1 VFLLSLPVV
10 QTRLGKMATNYL
22 NDTYKTEIT
31 VDKVDLSFLGKI
43 QLKDISILDH
53 HQDSLI
59 NVKNLSTSIFSYR
72 NIIDNKL
79 EFDDIAIDGVSFIM
93 KTYKGEN
100 DDSFSIFTAKFD
112 DENQDDSPSDFLLTS
127 TSVHISDADFKIYD
141 ENDLEAKSLTF
152 NDVNGAI
159 DNFRIQGPNIYGD
172 IKDLKFV
179 ENHGAEIEQLTTNFT
194 YTQQEM
200 KLLNTTLKTNTSKV
214 LMDLVFYRNGS
225 FADFNNKVKFDATIT
240 SADVSLL
247 DLNKFYDEFGKN
259 DILHFTTKLSGT
271 LNDFTADNL
280 KLNSD
285 LKSVIN
291 GDIHVKNAFNT
302 ENGFS
307 ANAKLRNLTS
317 SYNHLKNLLPSIL
330 GKTLPSTFKELGRF
344 KITGNSY
351 ITPKL
356 IDAQVQMNSDLG
368 TTISDLKLTNIDD
381 IDNAS
386 YKGHI
391 KIIDFELGKFVKDSL
406 IGKLSLDA
414 DIDGKGFT
422 FETVN
427 TRIDGKVFKHQYK
440 GYTYQNIDMNG
451 VFENKKFN
459 GKMISNDENIKFKF
473 DGLADLSSNIYK
485 FNFNAQ
491 VVYADFNKLNLF
503 KKDSKSLIKGD
514 IDADFTGNSVD
525 NLAGEIS
532 FKNASYTNQNDNYFF
547 KDFNINSAFEDD
559 ERTITVNSTDIING
573 KLKGKFKFNELES
586 LTRNSIGSIY
596 ANYNPFPVSS
606 GQYLDFNFKIYNK
619 IVEVFYPEIILGANT
634 SIRGSIDSDDD
645 EFKLTLNSPKI
656 DAYKN
661 IVDNIKLQIDN
672 KNPLFNTQLSVDKI
686 GTKYYDVSD
695 LNLVNITLNDT
706 LFFRTEFV
714 GGKNKT
720 ETYDLG
726 FYHTIDKNNKSVV
739 GMNKSNFKY
748 KNTTWTINPK
758 ENNKNKVIFD
768 NEFQYFDI
776 QDFDLTS
783 GKQKINLFG
792 SASGKSKKDLNI
804 NFENVDLAGITPEIE
819 DWNFAGEINGELK
832 YNQNGKTIL
841 PIANIGVEDFF
852 VNETFLGDLNIDMKG
867 KNSVEKFDVNI
878 SVNEI
883 DNQSLLANGII
894 DFSVKDPTIDLNVDF
909 NKFKLDL
916 LDPIGGE
923 DFSNIRGFV
932 YGTTTLKGLLEN
944 PDMEG
949 ELFLDSAG
957 IAFPYLNVDYDFE
970 GTTVLELRKQTFDI
984 VDLTLK
990 DVTHATRG
998 NLLGTI
1004 SHKKFSDWRL
1014 DLSLVTKNLL
1024 ILDTKESDEL
1034 YYGTGFMEGNAT
1046 IAGFTDNLTIDI
1058 NGKTNDG
1065 TYFVI
1070 PLSDVKTISNTKL
1083 VTFVTDKDEEK
1094 FDLSSEVLLEKFK
1107 GLSLN
1112 FDLQVTKDAI
1122 VEMIMDKA
1130 TGSALKGSGTGDLR
1144 IEIDTKGKFNMFGDF
1159 VIDNGT
1165 YDFNYGGLINKK
1177 FKAVKGGTVSWDGS
1191 PYTADLDI
1199 ETVYR
1204 VKANPKSILENIT
1217 TSRDI
1222 PVDLIMNFTGELYDS
1237 QIEYDISIPDA
1248 GSNINAELDFKINQ
1262 NNDKNIKIRHFASLL
1277 GAGIFYN
1284 EESSL
1289 GDYGG
1294 ALLTGTGELLL
1305 SQALTSIFGGGND
1318 KFKFSVDYK
1327 IGDDRSK
1334 IDNLNTDDE
1343 FGVNVAT
1350 RINEK
1355 ILINGSVGV
1364 PVGSKQQSVRG
1375 EVEVE
1380 FLLNDEGTLRSKVFN
1395 RQNEIQYTEEEEG
1408 YTQGVGLSYQFDF
1421 DSGKEFLEKIGLK
1434 KKAIEKDTI
1443 LKNKDSIIKK
1453 PSLVNFG
1460 GAKKDTID

>member
-1 VFLLSLPVV
+1 
-10 QTRLGKMATNYL
+10 MATDYL
-22 NDTYKTEIT
+22 NETYKTEIT
-31 VDKVDLSFLGKI
+31 VDKVDLSYLGKI

-53 HQDSLI
+53 HQDSMI

-79 EFDDIAIDGVSFIM
+79 EFSNIDLKGVNFIM
-93 KTYKGEN
+93 KTYKGEE

-112 DENQDDSPSDFLLTS
+112 DENQDANPSNFLLTS
-127 TSVHISDADFKIYD
+127 TSVYLSGADFMIYD
-141 ENDLEAKSLTF
+141 ENDFGSRAVTF
-152 NDVNGAI
+152 KDITGHVND
-159 DNFRIQGPNIYGD
+159 FKIQGPNIYGN
-172 IKDLKFV
+172 IKGLKFV
-179 ENHGAEIEQLTTNFT
+179 ENHGVEVENLTTNFT

-200 KLLNTTLKTNTSKV
+200 KLLNTTLETETSKV
-214 LMDLVFYRNGS
+214 LMNLVFHRNGS
-225 FADFNNKVKFDATIT
+225 FADFNNKVKFDATIIE
-240 SADVSLL
+240 ADVSLV
-247 DLNKFYDEFGKN
+247 DLNKFYNEFGKN
-259 DILHFTTKLSGT
+259 DVLHFTTNLSGT
-271 LNDFTADNL
+271 LNDFIADDL

-285 LKSVIN
+285 LSSVII
-291 GDIHVKNAFNT
+291 GDVHVKNAFNT

-317 SYNHLKNLLPSIL
+317 SYNHLKSLLPNIL
-330 GKTLPSTFKELGRF
+330 GNTLPSTFKELGRF
-344 KITGNSY
+344 TITGNTF
-351 ITPKL
+351 ITPEL

-422 FETVN
+422 IETVN
-427 TRIDGKVFKHQYK
+427 ARIDGKIFKHQYK

-473 DGLADLSSNIYK
+473 NGLADLSSDIYN
-485 FNFNAQ
+485 FNFKAQ
-491 VVYADFNKLNLF
+491 VEYANFNKLNLF
-503 KKDSKSLIKGD
+503 IKDSKSIIEGD
-514 IDADFTGNSVD
+514 IDANFKGDSVD

-532 FKNASYTNQNDNYFF
+532 FKNASYTNQNDHYFF
-547 KDFNINSAFEDD
+547 KDFNINSSFKKDI
-559 ERTITVNSTDIING
+559 RTITINSTDIING
-573 KLKGKFKFNELES
+573 KVKGRFKFNELEN

-596 ANYNPFPVSS
+596 ANYHPFPVSS

-619 IVEVFYPEIILGANT
+619 IVEVFYPEIILGKNT
-634 SIRGSIDSDDD
+634 SIRGSINSDDD
-645 EFKLTLNSPKI
+645 EFKLTLRSPKI

-661 IVDNIKLQIDN
+661 IVDNIRLQIDN

-686 GTKYYDVSD
+686 STKYYDISD

-706 LFFRTEFV
+706 LFFRTEFI
-714 GGKNKT
+714 GGKDKT

-726 FYHTIDKNNKSVV
+726 FYHTIDKNKKSVV
-739 GMNKSNFKY
+739 GINKSNFRY
-748 KNTTWTINPK
+748 KNTTWIINPD
-758 ENNKNKVIFD
+758 ENKKNKVVFD
-768 NEFQYFDI
+768 NKFKSFDI
-776 QDFDLTS
+776 QEFDLVS

-792 SASGKSKKDLNI
+792 SATGRSKKDLNI

-819 DWNFAGEINGELK
+819 NWNFAGLINGVVK
-832 YNQNGKTIL
+832 YNQNGRTIL

-852 VNETFLGDLNIDMKG
+852 VNETFLGNLNIDMKG
-867 KNSVEKFDVNI
+867 KNSVKKFDVNV
-878 SVNEI
+878 SVK
-883 DNQSLLANGII
+883 DDDSQSLLADG
-894 DFSVKDPTIDLNVDF
+894 TIDLSVKKPKIDMNIDF
-909 NKFKLDL
+909 NKFKLGL

-923 DFSNIRGFV
+923 NFSNIRGFV
-932 YGTTTLKGLLEN
+932 YGSTTLKGLLEN
-944 PDMEG
+944 PDMNG
-949 ELFLDSAG
+949 ELFLDSSG

-970 GTTVLELRKQTFDI
+970 GTTVVELRKQTFDI
-984 VDLTLK
+984 VDLTLH
-990 DVTHATRG
+990 DVTHGTRG
-998 NLLGTI
+998 ALLGTI

-1014 DLSLVTKNLL
+1014 DLNLETKNLL
-1024 ILDTKESDEL
+1024 ILDTKESEEL
-1034 YYGTGFMEGNAT
+1034 YYGTGFIEGNAT
-1046 IAGFTDNLTIDI
+1046 IAGFTDDLTIDV

-1083 VTFVTDKDEEK
+1083 VTFVTAKDEEK

-1112 FDLQVTKDAI
+1112 FDLQVTKDAV

-1144 IEIDTKGKFNMFGDF
+1144 IEIDTKGKFNMYGDF

-1165 YDFNYGGLINKK
+1165 YDFKYGGLITKK

-1191 PYTADLDI
+1191 PYTAELDI
-1199 ETVYR
+1199 ETIYR
-1204 VKANPKSILENIT
+1204 VNANPKSILENIT

-1222 PVDLIMNFTGELYDS
+1222 PVDLIMHFTGELYDS
-1237 QIEYDISIPDA
+1237 QKEYDIRIPDA

-1262 NNDKNIKIRHFASLL
+1262 NNDKNIRIRHFGSLL
-1277 GAGIFYN
+1277 AFGTFYN
-1284 EESSL
+1284 ENS
-1289 GDYGG
+1289 GFDDYGVS
-1294 ALLTGTGELLL
+1294 LLSETGELLL
-1305 SQALTSIFGGGND
+1305 SQALTSILGGGND

-1334 IDNLNTDDE
+1334 IDNLNTDDQL
-1343 FGVNVAT
+1343 GVNVAT

-1421 DSGKEFLEKIGLK
+1421 ENGKEFLEKIGLRK
-1434 KKAIEKDTI
+1434 KEVKVDTI
-1443 LKNKDSIIKK
+1443 QKVKDSIVKK
-1453 PSLVNFG
+1453 PLVNFG
-1460 GAKKDTID
+1460 NFKKDTID